1 MHVILFFYCMSKINT
16 VLSFIVVFFCQPG
29 VADGVGGW
37 RSYGVDPSLFPQS
50 LMAACERMVKSGQF
64 NPQKP
69 VEVLSTG
76 YYEVQQDKKPLI
88 GVMLDHFDFGELLS
102 TCTV

>member
-1 MHVILFFYCMSKINT
+1 MFSEFDFFGGIFLEFECAYCYLVTMLCFRSC
-16 VLSFIVVFFCQPG
+16 SSG

-50 LMAACERMVKSGQF
+50 LMAACERLVKAGRF
-64 NPQKP
+64 TPQKP
-69 VEVLSTG
+69 IEVLSTG

-88 GVMLDHFDFGELLS
+88 GMLMLQCF
-102 TCTV
+102 